1 MLQIFYMK
9 RKRPR
14 VVVLD
19 PKDLERHC
27 AAAKAAGRRLLSTL
41 DPEQAHALASV
52 FPKGCVVKTTDLIG
66 LLESEL
72 EDIKPCGV
80 VRI

>member
-1 MLQIFYMK
+1 MK
-9 RKRPR
+9 PKRPR

-19 PKDLERHC
+19 PKDLERRC
-27 AAAKAAGRRLLSTL
+27 ASAKVAGRRLLSTL
-41 DPEQAHALASV
+41 DPERAQALASV

-66 LLESEL
+66 LLENEL
-72 EDIKPCGV
+72 EEIKPRGV

>member
-1 MLQIFYMK
+1 MK
-9 RKRPR
+9 PKRPR

-19 PKDLERHC
+19 PKDLERRC
-27 AAAKAAGRRLLSTL
+27 ASAKVAGRRLLSTL
-41 DPEQAHALASV
+41 DPEQAQALAPV

-66 LLESEL
+66 LLDSDL
-72 EDIKPCGV
+72 EEIKPCGV